1 VRAGVVARGDETT
14 VSFSSSRWIESADRC
29 PRARLEDGVIH
40 VWGFTLDESY
50 DSVETARQWLD
61 TVELT
66 RASGLSNLAPSRL
79 LIGLA
84 SEG

>member
-1 VRAGVVARGDETT
+1 MRAGMVARRDETT
-14 VSFSSSRWIESADRC
+14 VAFSSSRWIESPDPC
-29 PRARLEDGVIH
+29 PRAGLEDGVIH

-50 DSVETARQWLD
+50 DSVETTRQWLD

-66 RASGLSNLAPSRL
+66 RASGFSNLAPSRL

>member
-1 VRAGVVARGDETT
+1 MRAGVVARRDETR
-14 VSFSSSRWIESADRC
+14 VSFSSSQWSESADRC
-29 PRARLEDGVIH
+29 PRAGLEDGAIH

-50 DSVETARQWLD
+50 DSVEMARQWLD

-66 RASGLSNLAPSRL
+66 RASGFSNLAPFRL